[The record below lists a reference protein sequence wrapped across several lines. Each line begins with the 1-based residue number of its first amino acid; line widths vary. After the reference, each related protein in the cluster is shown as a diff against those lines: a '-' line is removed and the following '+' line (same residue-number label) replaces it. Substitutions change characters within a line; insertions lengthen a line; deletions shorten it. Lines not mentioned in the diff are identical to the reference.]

1 MFQLLKRENKKKTI
15 FFKVFFSFFSDKT
28 QLILHSTNMYKQV
41 PLVQSKNGYN
51 VKSVQKY
58 ENLSL
63 EPRSDNAVSAT

>member
-1 MFQLLKRENKKKTI
+1 
-15 FFKVFFSFFSDKT
+15 
-28 QLILHSTNMYKQV
+28 MYKQV

-63 EPRSDNAVSAT
+63 EPRSDNAVSSYITKVSNNFENAFKLRN